1 MEHTRVQK
9 ALLATLRATL
19 RHIRQHFDVRAAAPA
34 QPPASAA
41 AAAPP
46 LPPRDVSHFTSFV
59 LAEYRRGAAVKDR
72 ARVRQLRAHATDML
86 GYFEATVQQNVSCL
100 AAGAAA
106 ARRVPARPLTHP
118 TAPHPSPSP
127 PLPLRRPCWRCSA
140 ALTRTRRW
148 RAARRRATWA

>member
-34 QPPASAA
+34 QPASAA
-41 AAAPP
+41 AAAAPQ
-46 LPPRDVSHFTSFV
+46 PPRDVSHFTSFV

-100 AAGAAA
+100 GWRWAARDALRGRPLSRPHKPPPPHPPPRAAAAAAAPDPAGAAA
-106 ARRVPARPLTHP
+106 RL
-118 TAPHPSPSP
+118 
-127 PLPLRRPCWRCSA
+127 
-140 ALTRTRRW
+140 
-148 RAARRRATWA
+148 

>member
-100 AAGAAA
+100 AAGAGGGGAAAYLRALSRTLLPPTPPPSPRCRCADPAGAA
-106 ARRVPARPLTHP
+106 ARL
-118 TAPHPSPSP
+118 
-127 PLPLRRPCWRCSA
+127 
-140 ALTRTRRW
+140 
-148 RAARRRATWA
+148 